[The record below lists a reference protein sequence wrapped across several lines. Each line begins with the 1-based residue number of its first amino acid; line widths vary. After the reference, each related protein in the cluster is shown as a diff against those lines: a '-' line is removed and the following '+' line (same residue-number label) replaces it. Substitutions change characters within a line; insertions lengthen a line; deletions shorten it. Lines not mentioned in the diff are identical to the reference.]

1 MLKPIDTEGWQNR
14 QSGIVAAQ
22 YLRLIEQDAREKAG
36 KLSKQFV
43 MAPSQDREEIMAGIE
58 IERWLANSCGEIL
71 ADRPWQNR

>member
-1 MLKPIDTEGWQNR
+1 MEKIADR
-14 QSGIVAAQ
+14 I
-22 YLRLIEQDAREKAG
+22 LRLIEQDAREKAG